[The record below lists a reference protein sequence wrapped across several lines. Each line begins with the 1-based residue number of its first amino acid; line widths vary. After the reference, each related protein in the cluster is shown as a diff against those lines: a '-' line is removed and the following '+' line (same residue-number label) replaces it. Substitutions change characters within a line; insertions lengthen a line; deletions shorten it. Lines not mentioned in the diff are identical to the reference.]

1 MKRLEVGKLYSYSKY
16 LLLYPDRETAVAAV
30 ADTSTAAAE
39 AHPVA
44 AAEISTAAI
53 AATAAWRAEASC
65 SYWSNQF
72 DKPVNYCNPLTPLLV
87 LSVKEKYIEVLAEDK
102 VGWIINEDWLNIKE
116 IVNEAA

>member
-1 MKRLEVGKLYSYSKY
+1 MIEVGKLYSCSKY
-16 LLLYPDRETAVAAV
+16 LLHYPDRETAVAAV
-30 ADTSTAAAE
+30 ADTSTAAAA

-72 DKPVNYCNPLTPLLV
+72 DKPVNYYNPQTPLLV
-87 LSVKEKYIEVLAEDK
+87 LSVKEEYIQVLAGDK
-102 VGWIINEDWLNIKE
+102 KGWIINMDWLEIKD
-116 IVNEAA
+116 IR